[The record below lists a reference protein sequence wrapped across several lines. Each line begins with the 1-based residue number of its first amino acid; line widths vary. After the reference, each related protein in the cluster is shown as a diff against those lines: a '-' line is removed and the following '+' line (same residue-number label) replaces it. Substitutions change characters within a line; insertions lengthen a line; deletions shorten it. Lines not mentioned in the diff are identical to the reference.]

1 MTGFIDRLVFD
12 LVVICFSA
20 TAAAW
25 FSTFLE
31 NAFVRRVKRRMLL
44 RIERFWRSTKLVLMC
59 FFQGTGI
66 ATFSVQDIGKGS
78 FLITFARVDFNGRG
92 NLVVVP
98 EPASML
104 LVSMF

>member
-1 MTGFIDRLVFD
+1 MTRFIDRLVFD

-44 RIERFWRSTKLVLMC
+44 RIERFLALNKTCAYVHLPGDGDRY
-59 FFQGTGI
+59 FFRAGHRKGI
-66 ATFSVQDIGKGS
+66 VFDYIRTRRFQWKRQPCGCA
-78 FLITFARVDFNGRG
+78 
-92 NLVVVP
+92 
-98 EPASML
+98 
-104 LVSMF
+104 